1 MKRNS
6 KALCLLLAGTMVAGN
21 CPVPTVAAEP
31 ENGAEQ
37 LLSGETLENK
47 TTEAKAAEEV
57 AETVDA
63 AETTVEETEIINE
76 GDTTGEMEAVTD
88 VQEEAVN
95 ADTLTKGD
103 FNYTQAEDGSITIT
117 SYAGAG
123 GTADIAGTFAGE
135 NVVAIG
141 NSAFQAW
148 YSNDYNVSGKDAVSK
163 VILPT
168 TVKTIGENAFRGCE
182 GLSTVTFAE
191 GTPQLETIGKIA
203 FYNCTAL
210 SSITMPETLKS
221 IGTEAFFQCTTL
233 GSIIIPSQVA
243 GIPSCTFA
251 RCTSLR
257 VIEMKSTET
266 VINTDAFGEGYYDYN
281 TMKKILTIY
290 GEAGSTAEVFAEEK
304 GLRFQRYS
312 DSISVKT
319 LPTKTSYYY
328 GESLNTTGLT
338 IEVDFTSD
346 TEPATAE
353 IADSEC
359 NFSGYNKNKVGAQT
373 ITVSYADKTATFPV
387 TVYYNLANAT
397 VATIKNQTYTGSA
410 VTPEVTVIGKETGVA
425 LEKDKD
431 YTLEYEDNTEVGTA
445 TVKIIGKGDYM
456 GTLEKNFTITQRSL
470 KTAEISASVPTVT
483 YDGTA
488 QKPVP
493 VIQDGEKLL
502 TAEDYEIDSY
512 SSNTNAGTGQVCI
525 VGKGNY
531 SGTIY
536 VPFTIEPK
544 DISVYKVKDIPD
556 QLYSQYPLKPQVVV
570 QVDEYT
576 NLQEGTDYTVR
587 FKDNT
592 EIGTATVSVEGKG
605 NYKGTIEKTFTIK
618 AKSLENVTVGS
629 VDDYTF
635 TGKSIEPEVSVYD
648 ESYDATLVK
657 GKDYTVSYKNNVNAG
672 TATIVIQGMG
682 SYEGTIEKT
691 FDIKPRKLYR
701 GNITVSNVDT
711 CTYTGEACTPSF
723 KLSYDD
729 GDVVLTEGVD
739 YTVSYKDNVNA
750 GNGTIVIEGK
760 GNYSGGSEEG
770 FTILPKSLVGI
781 TVNDLPGYTYTG
793 EAIKP
798 AIAVKLDG
806 ITLKEDVD
814 YKVSYSDNVNVGEAT
829 VWITGMGNYQGM
841 VDKSF
846 DIKKKSIADI
856 GIRNIANHIYTGA
869 AIEPVVSLELDVNTT
884 LTKGVDYQIQYVNN
898 VNVGTATVQVQGT
911 GNYTGVIEKTFKITP
926 KSLNGSSIVVAEPV
940 SAYTGSAKTPGV
952 SVVSGSKTLS
962 LGREYTVSYRNN
974 KNIGTATVVVT
985 GIGNYTGS
993 ISKNFT
999 IQAKKGST
1007 ITVGAY
1013 KYKVSSSTEVSF
1025 AGLKSSK
1032 TTKVSIPST
1041 VKIGGK
1047 SFKVTSVAN
1056 KALKGKTVT
1065 SVTIGKN
1072 VKTIGTSAFEKCSK
1086 LKTVT
1091 VKSTVLKK
1099 VGKSAFKGIN
1109 AKAKIK
1115 VPKKNLTSYKKLMK
1129 GKGQSSTVKIT
1140 K

>member
-21 CPVPTVAAEP
+21 CPVATVAAEP

-141 NSAFQAW
+141 NYAF
-148 YSNDYNVSGKDAVSK
+148 SPYNSGHTNQTGKRAISR
-163 VILPT
+163 VILPIT
-168 TVKTIGENAFRGCE
+168 LKSIGEYAFYYCE

-191 GTPQLETIGKIA
+191 GTPQLETIGKNA
-203 FYNCTAL
+203 FCNCTAL
-210 SSITMPETLKS
+210 ASITMPDTLLA
-221 IGTEAFFQCTTL
+221 IGEQAFSNCTAL
-233 GSIIIPSQVA
+233 GSITIPSQVP
-243 GIPSCTFA
+243 GIPASVFSYCDGLKKVEINSNDIAINDNAFWACKSALTF
-251 RCTSLR
+251 
-257 VIEMKSTET
+257 
-266 VINTDAFGEGYYDYN
+266 
-281 TMKKILTIY
+281 Y
-290 GEAGSTAEVFAEEK
+290 GDEGSTAKAFAAEK
-304 GLRFQRYS
+304 GFRFQRYS

-346 TEPATAE
+346 TEPAIAE

-410 VTPEVTVIGKETGVA
+410 VTPEVTVTGKETGVA

-431 YTLEYEDNTEVGTA
+431 YTLEYENNTEVGTA

-456 GTLEKNFTITQRSL
+456 GTLEKTFTITQRSL

-587 FKDNT
+587 YKDNT

-814 YKVSYSDNVNVGEAT
+814 YKVSYSDNVDVGEAT

-1086 LKTVT
+1086 LKNVT